1 MIDKATSPANIQSML
16 QTLRSHQVQAS
27 QPLQDPMATA
37 ETGASTKSSFS
48 QMVGGAIAQVNDV
61 QLESRRLQTAY
72 EKGEDLPLTDVVLGM
87 QKSSIAF
94 EATLQIRNK
103 VLKAYEDILNMPV

>member
-1 MIDKATSPANIQSML
+1 MIDKVNSQANIQSML
-16 QTLRSHQVQAS
+16 QTLRSHQAQAS
-27 QPLQDPMATA
+27 QPLQDPTAAA

-48 QMVGGAIAQVNDV
+48 QMVGGAIAQVNDT
-61 QLESRRLQTAY
+61 QLESKRLQSAY
-72 EKGEDLPLTDVVLGM
+72 ERGEDLPLSDVVLGM

-103 VLKAYEDILNMPV
+103 VLKAYEDIMNMPV